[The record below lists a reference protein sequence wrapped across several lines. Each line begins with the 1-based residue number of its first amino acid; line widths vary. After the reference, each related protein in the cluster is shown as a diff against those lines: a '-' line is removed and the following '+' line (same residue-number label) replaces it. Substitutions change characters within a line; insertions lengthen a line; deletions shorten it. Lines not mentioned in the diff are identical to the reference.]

1 MLISLKA
8 MDLQEQ
14 DDEEDDTL
22 EALDEDLEAEDGQ
35 G

>member
-1 MLISLKA
+1 MLVSLKA

-14 DDEEDDTL
+14 DKDEDDTWDVK
-22 EALDEDLEAEDGQ
+22 DEDLVEEEQ